1 MYPSKYNIQLNSPQL
16 AYNINMKKYYLS
28 IIKKNK
34 IIDNNYNNNYNN
46 NYFRTSYSRIYV
58 PSKSITYP

>member
-1 MYPSKYNIQLNSPQL
+1 MYQPKYNIQLNSPQL

-34 IIDNNYNNNYNN
+34 IIDTNYNN